1 MKKRHRKRSEK
12 KKLKNSSKEVAA
24 ISGSDLY
31 LGDFANAKEPK
42 KTSKKILKSSLN
54 PKAKERPLK
63 RHHTKLETNVCSCEG
78 CFSQSK
84 KEEILA
90 DFPSKVQ
97 AQNQYLLNL
106 MFQFG
111 KSNAETEEDLENLK
125 YTIMGETICEWCLCV
140 LYNISDYRYE
150 RVKNFYR
157 VGAKVIEHGNNFRHH
172 IVSEKTMQG
181 QQWLENYFNLFG
193 EPMPHDD
200 IFHLHVPSKK
210 AVFEEKPDYIETDTK
225 SLYKYWDSKVK
236 IPTKN
241 QIFARCPQCQ
251 SLKKRCME
259 AGKCL
264 PALEALK
271 EERSKHK
278 DLYMAEKQDYYAR
291 QIESVHQPED
301 LLCVIYD
308 GMHKEKT
315 RLPRFSANP
324 SKDLETIQKLPCNLE
339 GFICH
344 RQDNADLILSCLV
357 HLINTLAAPFPRNL
371 SLQFDNASN
380 NKCNTS
386 IALFAYLVSE
396 GIFHNVYGNTLIVNH
411 THEDVDRMFENT
423 NEKLKRADMVTSHE
437 VATLMMQV
445 PYVQN
450 VKEVPCVW
458 DITSFLSPFLTTV
471 HDFANVHHFWLHKNC
486 EGNVVLH
493 CKRYCKDTW
502 LPDINDPKT
511 YLTDDDKYGVLIFK
525 EKPHGVPAVVPPHYT
540 LSDQEM
546 EKVKENSKKL
556 FEHPLMQDD
565 KLLSRKTWWEQYL
578 SGNLLKSRDSD
589 WPISDLKTKRKEQD
603 TRNVE
608 AGRSATIDVA
618 YEESEMPLVYSGQY
632 VDPLKKQKI
641 IQEKEIVN
649 RGEWPIKRVVKERTN
664 HRSHKKEYLVEWK
677 NSWVQGTDI
686 NQQCKD
692 AWENQ
697 KKKKR

>member
-157 VGAKVIEHGNNFRHH
+157 
-172 IVSEKTMQG
+172 
-181 QQWLENYFNLFG
+181 
-193 EPMPHDD
+193 
-200 IFHLHVPSKK
+200 
-210 AVFEEKPDYIETDTK
+210 
-225 SLYKYWDSKVK
+225 
-236 IPTKN
+236 N

-344 RQDNADLILSCLV
+344 RQGLDVQPKLGFGFLNLFYQDNADLILSCLV